1 MKFAH
6 FSDVHIGG
14 WKEDKL
20 NIMSTES
27 FRQGIDKC
35 IKENV
40 AFVLIAGDLFNT
52 ALPNI
57 DLIKEVSSI
66 LRKLKDNQVECY
78 IIPGS
83 HDFSPSGKTM
93 IDVFEN
99 SGLVINVMKAERYE
113 DSLKLNFTTDKTGVK
128 LTGLY
133 GKAKGLEKLDYDI
146 LDKTNL
152 ESEEGFKIFLFHHI
166 INEYKPKLM
175 EMVEGIDL
183 DKFPKGFDYY
193 AGGHPHVIF
202 NSNPEGFGLV
212 TYPGATFPNN
222 FMELEK
228 FGGGG
233 FYIVEVKE
241 NKIVNLRHEFII
253 PKEVEKLKI
262 NVDGKTSSNAQ
273 EFIIQEVSKLDSKDK
288 IVTLRVVGSLS
299 SGKISDINFNE
310 IFSKLKDAYI
320 VLKNTNKLQTKE
332 VKELEIDPTDI
343 DKVEEKLIEEF
354 SKQDSKLEF
363 TKESLSNLKEVLA
376 EEKLEGE
383 KNIDFEKRLEKNLI
397 KTLDL
402 EDIWNV
408 S

>member
-14 WKEDKL
+14 WKEEKL

-27 FRQGIDKC
+27 FRRGIDKC
-35 IKENV
+35 IEENV

-66 LRKLKDNQVECY
+66 LKKLKDREIECY

-99 SGLVINVMKAERYE
+99 SGLVTNVMKTERSE
-113 DSLKLNFTTDKTGVK
+113 DSLKLNFTTDKTGAK

-133 GKAKGLEKLDYDI
+133 GKAKGLERLDYDI

-152 ESEEGFKIFLFHHI
+152 EAEESFKIFLFHHI
-166 INEYKPKLM
+166 INEYKPQGM

-193 AGGHPHVIF
+193 AGGHPHVVF
-202 NSNPEGFGLV
+202 DSNPEGFGLV

-233 FYIVEVKE
+233 FYIVEVQN
-241 NKIVNLRHEFII
+241 NKITKLRYEFIE
-253 PKEVEKLKI
+253 PKKIEKVKL
-262 NVDGKTSSNAQ
+262 NVDGKTSSEAE

-288 IVTLRVVGSLS
+288 IITLRVKGSLS
-299 SGKISDINFNE
+299 SGKVSDINFNE
-310 IFSKLKDAYI
+310 IFDKLEDAYI

-332 VKELEIDPTDI
+332 IQELEIESTDI
-343 DKVEEKLIEEF
+343 DKVEENLIEEF
-354 SKQDSKLEF
+354 SKQGSKLEF
-363 TKESLSNLKEVLA
+363 TKESLSDLKEVLA

-383 KNIDFEKRLEKNLI
+383 KNADFERRLEKNLI
-397 KTLDL
+397 KSLNL
-402 EDIWNV
+402 EEIWD
-408 S
+408 

>member
-6 FSDVHIGG
+6 IADIHIGG

-20 NIMSTES
+20 NVMSTLALDRAIE
-27 FRQGIDKC
+27 KC
-35 IKENV
+35 ISEHV
-40 AFVLIAGDLFNT
+40 AFVIIAGDLFNT

-57 DLIKEVSSI
+57 DLIKEVSKT
-66 LRKLKDNQVECY
+66 LNKLKEHEIECY

-99 SGLVINVMKAERYE
+99 SGLVINVMKTERSE
-113 DSLKLNFTTDKTGVK
+113 DSLKLKFTTDKTGVK

-133 GKAKGLEKLDYDI
+133 GKAMGLEKLDYEI

-152 ESEEGFKIFLFHHI
+152 ESKQGFKIFLFHHI
-166 INEYKPKLM
+166 INEYKPKGM
-175 EMVEGIDL
+175 EMVEGLDL

-202 NSNPEGFGLV
+202 DSNPEEFGLV
-212 TYPGATFPNN
+212 TYPGALFPNN
-222 FMELEK
+222 FSELETYK
-228 FGGGG
+228 GGG
-233 FYIVEVKE
+233 FYIVEVH
-241 NKIVNLRHEFII
+241 NNDITNLRHEFIEL
-253 PKEVEKLKI
+253 KKVETLKL
-262 NVDGKTSSNAQ
+262 NVDGKTSSEAE

-288 IVTLRVVGSLS
+288 IITLRIKGSLS
-299 SGKISDINFNE
+299 SGKVSDINFNE
-310 IFSKLKDAYI
+310 IFDKLEDAYI

-332 VKELEIDPTDI
+332 IQELEIESTDI
-343 DKVEEKLIEEF
+343 DKVEDSLIEEF

-363 TKESLSNLKEVLA
+363 TKESLSDLKEVLA

-383 KNIDFEKRLEKNLI
+383 KNADFERRLEKNLI
-397 KTLDL
+397 KTLNL
-402 EDIWNV
+402 EEIWD
-408 S
+408 

>member
-27 FRQGIDKC
+27 FRLGIDRC
-35 IKENV
+35 IEEKV
-40 AFVLIAGDLFNT
+40 AFVIISGDLFDT

-57 DLIKEVSSI
+57 DLIKEVSLI
-66 LRKLKDNQVECY
+66 LRKLKDSEIECY

-93 IDVFEN
+93 LDVFEN
-99 SGLVINVMKAERYE
+99 SGLVINVMKAERGK
-113 DSLKLNFTTDKTGVK
+113 DTLKLNFTIDKTGVK
-128 LTGLY
+128 LAGLY
-133 GKAKGLEKLDYDI
+133 GKAKGLEKLDYEI
-146 LDKTNL
+146 LDKSNL
-152 ESEEGFKIFLFHHI
+152 EHEEGFKIFLFHHI

-202 NSNPEGFGLV
+202 DSNPEKYGLI

-233 FYIVEVKE
+233 FYIVEVNN
-241 NKIVNLRHEFII
+241 NKISDLRYEFIE
-253 PKEVEKLKI
+253 PKKVEKINIKI
-262 NVDGKTSSNAQ
+262 DKKTSSEAQ
-273 EFIIQEVSKLDSKDK
+273 DFILEKVSKIDVKDK
-288 IVTLRVVGSLS
+288 IVTLRVKGSLS
-299 SGKISDINFNE
+299 SGKVSDINFNE
-310 IFSKLKDAYI
+310 IFDRLEDAYI
-320 VLKNTNKLQTKE
+320 VLKNTNKLQNKE
-332 VKELEIDPTDI
+332 VEGLEIDPTDI
-343 DKVEEKLIEEF
+343 DKVEDKLIEEF
-354 SKQDSKLEF
+354 SNQDSNLKF

-376 EEKLEGE
+376 EEKLGGE
-383 KNIDFEKRLEKNLI
+383 KNYDFEKRLEKNLI
-397 KTLDL
+397 KSLNLGEVWD
-402 EDIWNV
+402 DP
-408 S
+408 